1 MGGMVGIIIC
11 LYIFMIHDLECKE
24 DSTVN
29 TILKTMKIKNIKS
42 FEECRN
48 KCQQNVKCDFLDFK
62 VQSFEFGFH
71 SNQKH
76 FQSHQ
81 KRKKR
86 RCVLLDVFTQKIG
99 WVSGGKLCSS
109 TKSTT
114 ASTTLINTTTINTA
128 IGRLQIV

>member
-1 MGGMVGIIIC
+1 MGGMVGINVSFYI
-11 LYIFMIHDLECKE
+11 IFMIHDLECKE

-29 TILKTMKIKNIKS
+29 TILKTMKINNIKS

-48 KCQQNVKCDFLDFK
+48 KCQQNVKCDFLNFK

-86 RCVLLDVFTQKIG
+86 RCVLLEVFRPKTG
-99 WVSGGKLCSS
+99 WVSGEKLCVS
-109 TKSTT
+109 TKPTT
-114 ASTTLINTTTINTA
+114 ASTALMNTTTINTDT
-128 IGRLQIV
+128 GRF

>member
-1 MGGMVGIIIC
+1 
-11 LYIFMIHDLECKE
+11 MIHDLECKE

-48 KCQQNVKCDFLDFK
+48 KCQQNVKCDFLNFK

-114 ASTTLINTTTINTA
+114 ASTTLMNTTTINADGGT
-128 IGRLQIV
+128 LNLYLNLNQINYTLYT